1 MSHDLTV
8 VVLAA
13 GGGTRMRSKRMKVLH
28 EVGGRSMVGHVLAA
42 VQATQP
48 TRIVAVVGHQREE
61 VTAHVQQLVPDCL
74 LAVQENLDGTG
85 GAVRVALEATGPV
98 SGTVLV
104 AAGDTPLLDGDTLLR
119 FAHEHEAAER
129 AVSILTGVV
138 DDPFGYGRILR
149 NDDGDVEGI
158 VEEKDATP
166 AQREIH
172 EINSG
177 ILAFDGEFLGQA
189 LGRLTNDNAKGEYYL
204 TDVVGLAREDGLTV
218 GAHVIAVAGGPEK
231 SRFCR
236 EIGADDVIDHRSEDI
251 AVRTRAL
258 TGGRGADVVYDPVGG
273 RAGRAGFEATAF
285 EGRFVV
291 IGFAS
296 GEWVRIDVSET
307 LFPNISL
314 VGALPG
320 AFPRAV
326 YDRAHRELSDYW
338 RRGAFT
344 HVGSQVFDFADGR
357 RAIEHIAAGAVQ
369 GKVVVRV
376 R

>member
-1 MSHDLTV
+1 MAAGAVYDLPEGMTAV
-8 VVLAA
+8 QAAGFYIPYWTAWIGLVRRAALTPRDVVL
-13 GGGTRMRSKRMKVLH
+13 VL
-28 EVGGRSMVGHVLAA
+28 GASGSSGCAA
-42 VQATQP
+42 VQ
-48 TRIVAVVGHQREE
+48 
-61 VTAHVQQLVPDCL
+61 
-74 LAVQENLDGTG
+74 LAK
-85 GAVRVALEATGPV
+85 A
-98 SGTVLV
+98 
-104 AAGDTPLLDGDTLLR
+104 
-119 FAHEHEAAER
+119 
-129 AVSILTGVV
+129 
-138 DDPFGYGRILR
+138 
-149 NDDGDVEGI
+149 
-158 VEEKDATP
+158 
-166 AQREIH
+166 
-172 EINSG
+172 
-177 ILAFDGEFLGQA
+177 
-189 LGRLTNDNAKGEYYL
+189 
-204 TDVVGLAREDGLTV
+204 V